1 VSRQVGAAARALR
14 QLVLVVAA
22 VCLLGTG
29 ASELAPRAVTAVA
42 ATAAAPGSAT
52 SSVGRAAA
60 ARPAAESGAPSTTH
74 TLRAALAAAAP
85 GAGAAAAVPPG
96 SVPLVAPHLLARPVV
111 RPPAPSYVLGLPGGP
126 RDRAPPG
133 AAGT

>member
-1 VSRQVGAAARALR
+1 MSSRVSVAGQALR

-29 ASELAPRAVTAVA
+29 LSELAPRAVTSSAAAA
-42 ATAAAPGSAT
+42 ATPGSAV
-52 SSVGRAAA
+52 SSAGRATPV
-60 ARPAAESGAPSTTH
+60 RPAAESGTPSSTLA
-74 TLRAALAAAAP
+74 LRAALAAAAP
-85 GAGAAAAVPPG
+85 GAGPAVALPPG
-96 SVPLVAPHLLARPVV
+96 SFLLVAPHLRARPVA